1 MSESE
6 PTRVHPFLA
15 AFRNP
20 EGSVV
25 VMVDNNEFETPGIW
39 GIVIAD
45 IVQHVVNAYVRDG
58 MGGHEVRESILDTLI
73 SELQSPSDKARAL
86 DGEWDEE
93 GFVEGLGLD
102 EEDEWDT
109 MEPEGEA

>member
-6 PTRVHPFLA
+6 PQKVHPFLA

-20 EGSVV
+20 EGEMV
-25 VMVDNNEFETPGIW
+25 VMIDNNEFETPGIW

-58 MGGHEVRESILDTLI
+58 MGGHEVRESILETLI
-73 SELQSPSDKARAL
+73 SELESPSDKARAM

-93 GFVEGLGLD
+93 GFVASLGLD